1 MRAFSS
7 PILTCLTLMIL
18 LCLSFPASRTLAAP
32 EQVSVGVYV
41 ADIQEVDLKSHSYRL
56 DLYLWFRWK
65 DPAIDPSKSAEFI
78 NMFDPADHVR
88 TSLYD
93 EPQKMPDGSYYAIIR
108 DQGKF
113 SSKFSLQNYPFDRQ
127 TLPIILEDNVHE
139 AANLVYVPD
148 ETSVALN
155 PHIALPGFDIGAP
168 ALSVDDFNY
177 PTNFGDLRA
186 SSRPDYSR
194 ATFLIP
200 VERPWLATGMKIF
213 LPVLLILLCT
223 ALVLNIHPAYIEG
236 RLGVVITALLTLVA
250 LQLTSASGLPEVD
263 YMMMTD
269 RVYLLSY
276 LFIIATLA
284 QVVRHSRGVHEKSFG
299 IIARQ
304 DIRMRNIFCGL
315 MLAGLVIVV
324 ATACL

>member
-1 MRAFSS
+1 MRALIC
-7 PILTCLTLMIL
+7 PILICLVLTVSLCLTFL
-18 LCLSFPASRTLAAP
+18 PAPAQAAP
-32 EQVSVGVYV
+32 EQVAVGVYV

-65 DPAIDPSKSAEFI
+65 NPAIDPSKSAEFI

-113 SSKFSLQNYPFDRQ
+113 SSKFSLHRYPFDKQ
-127 TLPIILEDNVHE
+127 ILPVILEDNVHE
-139 AANLVYVPD
+139 ATDLVYVADDTP
-148 ETSVALN
+148 VALN
-155 PHIALPGFDIGAP
+155 PDIALPGFDIGAP
-168 ALSVDDFNY
+168 ALAVADFNY

-186 SSRPDYSR
+186 SARPDYSR

-223 ALVLNIHPAYIEG
+223 ALALNIHPAYIEG

-250 LQLTSASGLPEVD
+250 LQLTSASSLPEVD

-284 QVVRHSRGVHEKSFG
+284 QVVRHSRSVHEKSFDA
-299 IIARQ
+299 IARQ
-304 DIRMRNIFCGL
+304 DIRMRNIFCAL
-315 MLAGLVIVV
+315 MLAGLVIVTV
-324 ATACL
+324 TACL

>member
-1 MRAFSS
+1 MRALICL
-7 PILTCLTLMIL
+7 ILMVVT
-18 LCLSFPASRTLAAP
+18 CLSFRSHPAQAAP

-93 EPQKMPDGSYYAIIR
+93 EPQKMPDGTYYAIIR

-113 SSKFSLQNYPFDRQ
+113 SSKFSLQRYPFDRQ
-127 TLPIILEDNVHE
+127 SLPIIVEDNVHE
-139 AANLVYVPD
+139 ASHLVYVPD
-148 ETSVALN
+148 DTPVALN
-155 PHIALPGFDIGAP
+155 PHIALPGFDIGKATL
-168 ALSVDDFNY
+168 AIDAFNY

-186 SSRPDYSR
+186 SSRPHYSR

-223 ALVLNIHPAYIEG
+223 ALALNIHPAYIEG

-250 LQLTSASGLPEVD
+250 LQLTSASSLPEVD

-284 QVVRHSRGVHEKSFG
+284 QVVRHSRAVHEKSFDL
-299 IIARQ
+299 IARQ
-304 DIRMRNIFCGL
+304 DIRMRNIFCAL
-315 MLAGLVIVV
+315 MLVGLVLVV
-324 ATACL
+324 ATACS